1 LHRWDNDLAA
11 IEGAEMTK
19 QEKETGV
26 EQALLAKLEQQV
38 LPKTLG
44 IQRRVDAGEK
54 LTDSDI
60 DFLDSVLKG
69 LSRDKAKVENDP
81 KWNTLYTRLIGLYNQ
96 ITRKALDNEPKG

>member
-1 LHRWDNDLAA
+1 
-11 IEGAEMTK
+11 MTDQQK
-19 QEKETGV
+19 DAGV

-60 DFLDSVLKG
+60 AFLNNVLKG
-69 LSRDKAKVENDP
+69 LSRDQATVESNP
-81 KWNTLYTRLIGLYNQ
+81 KWNTLYTRLVYLYDR
-96 ITRKALDNEPKG
+96 ITQKALNEQQG

>member
-1 LHRWDNDLAA
+1 
-11 IEGAEMTK
+11 MTDQQK
-19 QEKETGV
+19 DAGV

-60 DFLDSVLKG
+60 AFLNNVLKG
-69 LSRDKAKVENDP
+69 LSRDEEKVESNP
-81 KWNTLYTRLIGLYNQ
+81 KWNTLYTRLVYLYDR
-96 ITRKALDNEPKG
+96 ITQKA

>member
-1 LHRWDNDLAA
+1 
-11 IEGAEMTK
+11 MTDQQK
-19 QEKETGV
+19 NAGV

-60 DFLDSVLKG
+60 AFLNNVLKG
-69 LSRDKAKVENDP
+69 LSRDKAKVGSNP
-81 KWNTLYTRLIGLYNQ
+81 KWNTLYTRLVDLYDR
-96 ITRKALDNEPKG
+96 ITQKALENEQQG